1 MSTRTYGG
9 RTAEQIKAAA
19 QAATPGPW
27 ETHPRGGMGYD
38 VDPVESGL
46 RGMVDR
52 AEDAA
57 HIAASN
63 PAVVLE
69 MLAYIAELEAAQDAT
84 SAALRGYPDSDL
96 ASLAAALVGRV
107 AALEGAL
114 REATGIIL
122 ECAEHEQTIGDETG
136 CDAGNPDGG
145 GIYPCD
151 HCIAI
156 QSAAALREKAR
167 RLRALLE
174 EARDAE

>member
-63 PAVVLE
+63 PAAVLE
-69 MLAYIAELEAAQDAT
+69 MLARIAELEAERDAT

-96 ASLAAALVGRV
+96 ASLATTLVGRV

-114 REATGIIL
+114 ARLVKAVGAQAVAEHKYREWCDTYPHANDRLADAAVDAITETMEAT
-122 ECAEHEQTIGDETG
+122 TI
-136 CDAGNPDGG
+136 A
-145 GIYPCD
+145 
-151 HCIAI
+151 
-156 QSAAALREKAR
+156 
-167 RLRALLE
+167 RALLE
-174 EARDAE
+174 EAADA

>member
-57 HIAASN
+57 HIAAR
-63 PAVVLE
+63 
-69 MLAYIAELEAAQDAT
+69 I
-84 SAALRGYPDSDL
+84 
-96 ASLAAALVGRV
+96 
-107 AALEGAL
+107 AALEAEAAPL
-114 REATGIIL
+114 RELWAAVEAIEQIKPDVRLWRNAGIVNWYTVPSTGSVASYYTL
-122 ECAEHEQTIGDETG
+122 KGAM
-136 CDAGNPDGG
+136 
-145 GIYPCD
+145 
-151 HCIAI
+151 IA
-156 QSAAALREKAR
+156 LAR
-167 RLRALLE
+167 QVGEGR
-174 EARDAE
+174 